1 MLRRVLLVV
10 MATVA
15 SYVLTACSGY
25 ILYTMS
31 EGRSEAHL
39 SLMVRFLFNPLIALA
54 VGVLVGLL
62 SNDHPALTSVVGLTP
77 WALMLRGPG
86 RGGSVSGLRAWLGG
100 MLVYF
105 ALGAVAAAFAWGSSV
120 TNRQT
125 DLDVEKPARDRA
137 TVLIPLWT
145 YSPIALA

>member
-10 MATVA
+10 MATVV

-25 ILYTMS
+25 VLYTIS

-39 SLMVRFLFNPLIALA
+39 SLMVRFLFNSLIALA

-62 SNDHPALTSVVGLTP
+62 SSDHPALTSVVGLTP

-100 MLVYF
+100 ML
-105 ALGAVAAAFAWGSSV
+105 ASLRSAQLPQRSRGGSV
-120 TNRQT
+120 TIG
-125 DLDVEKPARDRA
+125 K
-137 TVLIPLWT
+137 LIRIVGER
-145 YSPIALA
+145 SPIHSLTGSAL